1 MSPLFQ
7 ARLLLPLLEAIR
19 GYLGAG
25 ESATLNAT
33 PAGTPYI
40 EARTEHDSMI
50 VTINVDGLYLFD
62 TAGGLHTCDPHG
74 TKGAIRDTVRQ
85 ALNDAR
91 EERA

>member
-7 ARLLLPLLEAIR
+7 ARLLLPLLEVVR
-19 GYLGAG
+19 SCLGVG
-25 ESATLNAT
+25 ESAILNTT

-40 EARTEHDSMI
+40 EAHTEHDSMT

-62 TAGGLHTCDPHG
+62 TAGGLHTCDPHD
-74 TKGAIRDTVRQ
+74 TKAIRDVTRR
-85 ALNDAR
+85 ALKDAR

>member
-19 GYLGAG
+19 GRLCGG
-25 ESATLNAT
+25 ESAFLDAT
-33 PAGTPYI
+33 PAGPPYI
-40 EARTEHDSMI
+40 EAHTKHGSMI

-62 TAGGLHTCDPHG
+62 TAGGLHTCDPHDAE
-74 TKGAIRDTVRQ
+74 AIRNVIRR
-85 ALNDAR
+85 ALKDAR

>member
-19 GYLGAG
+19 SRLGAG
-25 ESATLNAT
+25 ESATLNTT

-40 EARTEHDSMI
+40 EAHTEHDSMI

-62 TAGGLHTCDPHG
+62 TAGGLHTCDPHDTKAIG
-74 TKGAIRDTVRQ
+74 TVICR
-85 ALNDAR
+85 ALKDAR

>member
-7 ARLLLPLLEAIR
+7 ARLLMPLLETIR
-19 GYLGAG
+19 GHLCAG
-25 ESATLNAT
+25 ESAILNAT

-40 EARTEHDSMI
+40 EAHTKHDSMI

-62 TAGGLHTCDPHG
+62 TAGGLHTCDPHDAKG
-74 TKGAIRDTVRQ
+74 TRNVIRR
-85 ALNDAR
+85 ALKDAR